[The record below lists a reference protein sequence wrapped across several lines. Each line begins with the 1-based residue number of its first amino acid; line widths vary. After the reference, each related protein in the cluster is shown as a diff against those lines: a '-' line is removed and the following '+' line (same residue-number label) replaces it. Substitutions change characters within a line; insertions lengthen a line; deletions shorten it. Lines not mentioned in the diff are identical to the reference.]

1 MCWRERESRWLT
13 NGTLPEHFDLAVPWP
28 PGFILLL
35 ELALLLLGLV
45 YAPLLCVAE
54 KAIRAP
60 SHLLIPTDRPTYPQ
74 SSTAR
79 L

>member
-13 NGTLPEHFDLAVPWP
+13 NRTLPEHFDLAVPWP

-45 YAPLLCVAE
+45 
-54 KAIRAP
+54 
-60 SHLLIPTDRPTYPQ
+60 HL
-74 SSTAR
+74 SSSVHS
-79 L
+79 

>member
-13 NGTLPEHFDLAVPWP
+13 NRTLPEHFDLAVPLP

-45 YAPLLCVAE
+45 HAPPLCTRE
-54 KAIRAP
+54 KPLRAP
-60 SHLLIPTDRPTYPQ
+60 SHLSTPTHLDAYSHIT
-74 SSTAR
+74 TA
-79 L
+79 

>member
-45 YAPLLCVAE
+45 HAPPLCTRE
-54 KAIRAP
+54 KPLRAP
-60 SHLLIPTDRPTYPQ
+60 SHLSTPT
-74 SSTAR
+74 R
-79 L
+79 LDAYSHIMMA

>member
-1 MCWRERESRWLT
+1 MRRRERESRWLT

-45 YAPLLCVAE
+45 STHLGQPLLQQ
-54 KAIRAP
+54 
-60 SHLLIPTDRPTYPQ
+60 LLLFLFTQ
-74 SSTAR
+74 LA
-79 L
+79 LQV

>member
-13 NGTLPEHFDLAVPWP
+13 NRTLPEHFDLAVPWP

-45 YAPLLCVAE
+45 HAPPLCTRE
-54 KAIRAP
+54 KAAQSAFAP
-60 SHLLIPTDRPTYPQ
+60 IHTDTP
-74 SSTAR
+74 
-79 L
+79 